1 MTGSYR
7 SEKSPVPSMH
17 TTACNGVMVAMSYRI
32 MSWAKLSCT
41 HNTQIAIA
49 KAVMQESAYE
59 NLERDEV
66 TWILATALP
75 VEKVL
80 VLNGDFPVQS
90 MLRDSFLLPL
100 CERFGD
106 LNNGVF
112 RAFVYFGMSIP

>member
-1 MTGSYR
+1 
-7 SEKSPVPSMH
+7 
-17 TTACNGVMVAMSYRI
+17 
-32 MSWAKLSCT
+32 
-41 HNTQIAIA
+41 
-49 KAVMQESAYE
+49 MQESAYE